1 VENEPEG
8 QTDDPGT
15 STELAGGP
23 ENQAVVV
30 LPAGL
35 LQTLEGEAEPPE
47 ELHAPEESETDGLST
62 ELAVTPEDDIEPL
75 AVLDHADDHAFEEVA
90 APEEAATEEAPEDG
104 AAKLP
109 GTEDAVWDGTTP
121 LEPA

>member
-1 VENEPEG
+1 MENEPEG
-8 QTDDPGT
+8 RTDDPGT

-35 LQTLEGEAEPPE
+35 LQTVEGAAEPPG
-47 ELHAPEESETDGLST
+47 ELHTPEDAATDDPPT
-62 ELAVTPEDDIEPL
+62 ELAVTPEDDTEPL
-75 AVLDHADDHAFEEVA
+75 AVLDRADDHAFEDVA

-104 AAKLP
+104 AAELP